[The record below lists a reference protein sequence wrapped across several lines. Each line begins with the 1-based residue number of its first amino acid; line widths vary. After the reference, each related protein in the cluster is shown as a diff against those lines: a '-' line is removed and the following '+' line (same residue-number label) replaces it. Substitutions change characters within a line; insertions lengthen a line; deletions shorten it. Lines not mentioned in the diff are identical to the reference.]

1 MTSLFV
7 VMACRNESENIKDV
21 LTSLRQQ
28 TMKPTR
34 VVIIDDASTDNTFEM
49 ASQVAES
56 NWIVLKREKNNER
69 YSSIVNTMKM
79 ATTLLNDNFEYLMI
93 LDGDTI
99 LEPAYVE
106 KIIEKFEQIPKLGLA
121 GGNLILKSSN
131 KEIAT
136 SDTTLVFGSN
146 RIYSK
151 KCWFDIN
158 EGKNMKV
165 NSFAW
170 DSEHS
175 IRAQNKGYHVRRF
188 NDIISYSVRV
198 PSLKVP
204 SFAKGILRY
213 QFGNS
218 FTRTLISAI
227 INFDIAFLS
236 GYIYA
241 IINNKRKIDNK
252 INMKKLKHHTDYEFL
267 KSFRI

>member
-1 MTSLFV
+1 MV
-7 VMACRNESENIKDV
+7 
-21 LTSLRQQ
+21 
-28 TMKPTR
+28 
-34 VVIIDDASTDNTFEM
+34 
-49 ASQVAES
+49 
-56 NWIVLKREKNNER
+56 
-69 YSSIVNTMKM
+69 
-79 ATTLLNDNFEYLMI
+79 

-99 LEPAYVE
+99 LEPRYVE
-106 KIIEKFEQIPKLGLA
+106 KIIEKFKQIPKLGLA
-121 GGNLILKSSN
+121 GGNLILRSNN
-131 KEIAT
+131 KEIST

-170 DSEHS
+170 DPEHS
-175 IRAQNKGYHVRRF
+175 VRAKNRGYQVRRF
-188 NDIISYSVRV
+188 NDAISYSVRT
-198 PSLKVP
+198 PSLKVS
-204 SFAKGILRY
+204 SFSRGVLRY

-218 FTRTLISAI
+218 LPRTLISAI

-252 INMKKLKHHTDYEFL
+252 SNMKKLKYRTDYEFL